1 MGGLL
6 RKHKCDSLQDEDK
19 APYKSGGIQRPPL
32 VLFAVIASGGELKQ
46 SNLMCIQL
54 ITFMIY
60 KYAVLFI
67 VFFSIFFAMGAPFV
81 FQQVGCKFTHITI
94 LTFLVESRVTQ
105 CKGSVL

>member
-6 RKHKCDSLQDEDK
+6 RKHECDSLQDEDK
-19 APYKSGGIQRPPL
+19 APYIGKSL

-67 VFFSIFFAMGAPFV
+67 VFFSIFFAMGVPFV